1 MKIKEVIAA
10 LEHFAPLPL
19 QDDFDNAGLQV
30 GLTETEVSG
39 ALLCLDVTEAI
50 VEEAAAKDCNLIIA
64 HHPLVFHPLR
74 HVGDGTY
81 QERCVAAAIRQDITI
96 YAAHTNLDN
105 AVGGVNYKI
114 AEKMGLHDLNW
125 IEAHDGSVAESGAGV
140 IGTLN
145 KPMNELRFL
154 DMLRDTFDVECLMH
168 NELTGREI
176 RYIALC
182 GGAGA
187 FLLDKAK
194 ALGADAFVTG
204 EFHYHDYFGNDDIL
218 MVEMG
223 HYQSEQFTK
232 NIFRD
237 LLSERFPDLRIEMT
251 EINTNPINYYYGKE
265 S

>member
-74 HVGDGTY
+74 RVGDGTY
-81 QERCVAAAIRQDITI
+81 QERCVAAAIRQGITI

-105 AVGGVNYKI
+105 AIGGVNYKI

-194 ALGADAFVTG
+194 AFGADAFVTG